1 MQVSRVANF
10 INNSPKT
17 QKFLKSLN
25 QNPALYG
32 AGISFVCA
40 SLLRPTAI
48 MALPMNDK
56 KDKAYTVG
64 SSVATGVSELIFA
77 SLLFIPTTKLLTK
90 TSKNLYKA
98 KGTIYEGNNLMLR
111 DFKSRSNRLFKTLT
125 LPIAAFVRFAL
136 ISPIVK
142 FLFKK
147 DKSVVGGCKK

>member
-17 QKFLKSLN
+17 QKLLKGLN
-25 QNPALYG
+25 KNPALYG
-32 AGISFVCA
+32 AGISFICA

-48 MALPMNDK
+48 MALPMKDK

-64 SSVATGVSELIFA
+64 SSVATGLSELAFA
-77 SLLFIPTTKLLTK
+77 CALFIPTTKLLAK
-90 TSKNLYKA
+90 TSQSLYRS

-111 DFKSRSNRLFKTLT
+111 EFKSRSNRVFKTLT
-125 LPIAAFVRFAL
+125 LPLAALVRFTL

-142 FLFKK
+142 FLFRK
-147 DKSVVGGCKK
+147 DKSVVGGNK